1 MDFEEL
7 LALVGDNE
15 EAKGFVTGL
24 QSTQKDNVTRINTLE
39 TQIGDITATRDKYKN
54 GNKLIKDALGLEN
67 INEDSISEYLSKS
80 KKGNPDEALTAE
92 IGNLKS
98 LLETATNEK
107 ETLKSE
113 YETKLQDLGITT
125 QLQSLGLSKIAKNDY
140 AEELLLGKLKDGAII
155 EDGQILY
162 KQDGKTLYSNTGKPL
177 TPSEKIAELKADSK
191 VKDVLFLHD
200 ALSGSG
206 TQNNNGNG
214 GKQPSDYTEAER
226 VAMYKDNPTQFAEIF
241 NIK

>member
-80 KKGNPDEALTAE
+80 KKGNPNEALTAE

-113 YETKLQDLGITT
+113 YETKMQKIGIKNSLRDLGIDA
-125 QLQSLGLSKIAKNDY
+125 IASSTRTAQDILREME
-140 AEELLLGKLKDGAII
+140 AGAVADGDNIV
-155 EDGQILY
+155 Y
-162 KQDGKTLYSNTGKPL
+162 MQDGKTVYGNDGKPL
-177 TPSEKIAELKADSK
+177 TKEGKLAQLKSSEEFKPYFKP
-191 VKDVLFLHD
+191 D
-200 ALSGSG
+200 ALGGSG

>member
-1 MDFEEL
+1 MNFEEL

-80 KKGNPDEALTAE
+80 KKGNADEALTAE

-113 YETKLQDLGITT
+113 YETKLQDVGITNSLRDLGIDALASSTRT
-125 QLQSLGLSKIAKNDY
+125 AQDILK
-140 AEELLLGKLKDGAII
+140 ELKSGAIVENGEIVYKKDGQT
-155 EDGQILY
+155 EY
-162 KQDGKTLYSNTGKPL
+162 VNGKVATPADKLAQLKSSEEFKPYFK
-177 TPSEKIAELKADSK
+177 P
-191 VKDVLFLHD
+191 D
-200 ALSGSG
+200 ALGGSG
-206 TQNNNGNG
+206 TQKDG
-214 GKQPSDYTEAER
+214 GGQQTVGKIDGTKAEQEA
-226 VAMYKDNPTQFAEIF
+226 YIKNKF
-241 NIK
+241 NK